1 MLKII
6 IQSILLALILI
17 LEYTFIPLD
26 WKGKKAED
34 MKLNQREQEILQAIL
49 TMGVG
54 RVDTELY
61 PQDEIDALIYKAL
74 KFTKKSCIGCDYY
87 E

>member
-1 MLKII
+1 
-6 IQSILLALILI
+6 
-17 LEYTFIPLD
+17 
-26 WKGKKAED
+26 